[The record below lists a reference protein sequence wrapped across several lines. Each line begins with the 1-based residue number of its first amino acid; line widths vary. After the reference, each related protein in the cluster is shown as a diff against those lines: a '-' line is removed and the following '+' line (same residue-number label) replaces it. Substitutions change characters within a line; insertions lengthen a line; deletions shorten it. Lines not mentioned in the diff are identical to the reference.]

1 MKLRFTYIFL
11 FIAFGLR
18 LFGQQSNG
26 AQDLS
31 KTIIKDEFY
40 DNIPLADILDDLN
53 KKYKMP
59 FKYNKEG
66 NRIKGRLSTH

>member
-53 KKYKMP
+53 KK
-59 FKYNKEG
+59 
-66 NRIKGRLSTH
+66 